1 MRTFW
6 IIETECRDCDGYGY
20 YDHPYRGE
28 SECPHCDGTGAV
40 VHEEPADY
48 YESASDVRH
57 DYPKARNIWK
67 DTIS

>member
-6 IIETECRDCDGYGY
+6 IIETECRDCYGYGY

-48 YESASDVRH
+48 YESVSDVRS

-67 DTIS
+67 DTVS